1 MRRVVFINQD
11 LVYVESAARLVSME
25 ELAKAKLGKN
35 PKLLVGVVPSDTSR
49 VLASARTLD
58 SAVTQQCPPGS
69 SVATEPL
76 ATNTYQVYSVPDAT
90 LDALRALSN
99 QVTLVPYPAAVARA
113 LSKESGRRSLV
124 ERTQV
129 FLLGRSA
136 EPEPSELQREVVAV
150 EVFESSYL
158 FTALRGNEVLTVRLA
173 TGNVMTELQR
183 TLASARFDTPV
194 IVCSDEQVG
203 LDLQANGFEVEEA
216 PATDG
221 FIGLGALQQI
231 TSIRFLNQFESA
243 RLREAANRKRLLGY
257 LGVAVVA
264 FALAGAARL
273 YLATREA
280 LASSTQAALTTERDT
295 LRAGLVSLH
304 QERVGSEVRKKSK
317 QVREEL
323 FDLVTLLPP
332 QVELLSVTRDQNGL
346 SAVLER
352 RAQATPFSRVEL
364 VELLRA
370 STYFKGARI
379 TEEYEGHLVR
389 YVLAVDA
396 VGGQ

>member
-11 LVYVESAARLVSME
+11 MVYVENATRLVSME

-35 PKLLVGVVPSDTSR
+35 TKLLVGVVPSEATR
-49 VLASARTLD
+49 LLASARTLD

-69 SVATEPL
+69 SVATELL

-99 QVTLVPYPAAVARA
+99 RVTLVPYPAAVARA
-113 LSKESGRRSLV
+113 LTKESGRRSLV

-136 EPEPSELQREVVAV
+136 EPDPAENQREVVAV
-150 EVFESSYL
+150 EVFDSAYL

-194 IVCSDEQVG
+194 IVCSDEQVS

-221 FIGLGALQQI
+221 FIGLGALEQI

-243 RLREAANRKRLLGY
+243 RLREAANRRRLLAY

-273 YLATREA
+273 YFGTREA
-280 LASSTQAALTTERDT
+280 LGSSTQASLTIERDT
-295 LRAGLVSLH
+295 LRAGLVALH

-332 QVELLSVTRDQNGL
+332 QVELLSVTRDQQGL

-364 VELLRA
+364 VELLHA
-370 STYFKGARI
+370 STYFQGARI

-389 YVLAVDA
+389 YVLTVDA
-396 VGGQ
+396 AGEQ